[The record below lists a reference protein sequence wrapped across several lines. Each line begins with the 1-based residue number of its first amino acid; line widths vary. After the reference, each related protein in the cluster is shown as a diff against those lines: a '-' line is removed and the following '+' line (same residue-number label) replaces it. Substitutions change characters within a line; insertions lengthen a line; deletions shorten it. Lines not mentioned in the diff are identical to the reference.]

1 MKVSRS
7 CHIGIDVSKG
17 TLDIAV
23 LESGEG
29 FQVGNDAGAHQE
41 LTRRLGRLKPS
52 LIVMEASG
60 GYENLLL
67 MALLSAGLP
76 AVRVNARQVHHFAEA
91 LGLLAKTDRIDAAV
105 LARFAGAIRPA
116 VQAQPTAAQLALAEQ
131 VARRQAVVEML
142 SAEKNRLPKTR
153 TPEIKAHVQQHI
165 AWLSR
170 QLRDLD
176 QTLKTRIECDETW
189 RELDRLLESVPG
201 VGRVAA
207 ATLLA
212 MLPELGRLNRRQIAA
227 LVGVAPFNH
236 DSGKH
241 TGLRHIRGGR
251 APVRT
256 ALYLCVVAGLR
267 CNPTLKA
274 FYAQLKSRGK
284 PSKLA
289 LTACSRKLLTR
300 LNAMV
305 RDHQPWCAET
315 ALCS

>member
-1 MKVSRS
+1 MSISKP
-7 CHIGIDVSKG
+7 CHIGIDVSKR
-17 TLDIAV
+17 TLDVAV
-23 LESGEG
+23 LERGTA
-29 FQVGNDAGAHQE
+29 FQMENGAAAHQK
-41 LTRRLGRLKPS
+41 LIQRLHRLRPN

-60 GYENLLL
+60 GYENPLLL
-67 MALLSAGLP
+67 ALLSAGLP

-91 LGLLAKTDRIDAAV
+91 IGLLAKTDRIDAGV
-105 LARFAGAIRPA
+105 LARFAVAVHPA
-116 VQAQPTAAQLALAEQ
+116 VQAQPTAAQLALAEH
-131 VARRQAVVEML
+131 VARRQAVVNML
-142 SAEKNRLPKTR
+142 SAEKNRLQQTQTPQVKTQVQ
-153 TPEIKAHVQQHI
+153 AHI
-165 AWLSR
+165 EWLSR

-176 QTLKTRIECDETW
+176 QTLKTQIERDETW
-189 RELDRLLESVPG
+189 CELDRLLESVPG

-241 TGLRHIRGGR
+241 TGTRHIRGGR

-267 CNPTLKA
+267 CNPVLKA
-274 FYAQLKSRGK
+274 FYAQLKQRGK

-289 LTACSRKLLTR
+289 LTACSRKLLTM
-300 LNAMV
+300 LNAMA
-305 RDHQPWCAET
+305 RNHQPWCTEIPSCT
-315 ALCS
+315 